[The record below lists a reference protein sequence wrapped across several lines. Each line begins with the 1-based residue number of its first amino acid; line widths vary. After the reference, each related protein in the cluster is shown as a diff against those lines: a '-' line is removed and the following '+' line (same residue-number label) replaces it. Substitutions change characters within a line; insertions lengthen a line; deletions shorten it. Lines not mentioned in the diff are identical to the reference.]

1 MKVLDLKGLVCPE
14 PIMRLAREIRNI
26 EEGEIFQVVATDPG
40 TLSDIP
46 MWAKNNKVEILET
59 KREGDVIFF
68 RLRKI

>member
-14 PIMRLAREIRNI
+14 PIMRLAREVRNI

>member
-14 PIMRLAREIRNI
+14 PIMRLAREIKNI
-26 EEGEIFQVVATDPG
+26 EGGEIFQVVATDPG

-68 RLRKI
+68 RLKKM